1 MMRQTFSGLGLRASR
16 WKLEGQRYFV
26 LRGYIDDSGNWEH
39 SPVMVLGGWIAP
51 VTTWLSF
58 RPDWQAMLDMPPG
71 IEWFKMNEAATL
83 SGQFDQWR
91 QQRADERVAL
101 AYKTIEQHI
110 PFQVS
115 CIIHLEPF
123 CRIFTPIMGES
134 INPFYLAFSSI
145 ISDVAYNQRTHGIDE
160 PIAFVFGV

>member
-1 MMRQTFSGLGLRASR
+1 MMRQALSGLGLRASR

-58 RPDWQAMLDMPPG
+58 RPDWQAMLDLPPG
-71 IEWFKMNEAATL
+71 IEYFKMNEAATL
-83 SGQFDQWR
+83 CGQFDQWR
-91 QQRADERVAL
+91 QQRTDERVAL

-110 PFQVS
+110 PFT
-115 CIIHLEPF
+115 
-123 CRIFTPIMGES
+123 RR
-134 INPFYLAFSSI
+134 A
-145 ISDVAYNQRTHGIDE
+145 A
-160 PIAFVFGV
+160 